1 MSWNPIKQR
10 IDAVAAEIGK
20 KPDGRVAWRDCFDGP
35 YTVECRRR
43 PFWKAEDSYLFQ
55 NRDVEWRI
63 LSAQGVCAAA
73 KFVEWRGSPEGEIEE
88 FVDEADALS
97 QADYDMA
104 LSIGQSWDW
113 TNFPFDYGT
122 VVRFERLA
130 IDTAKDTRRLAWSY
144 IGRALHREFSRRAAL
159 MLLKAFPLEYE
170 GEVTDDNRAAF
181 ERRLAAMARLYQF
194 RLGALP
200 LPNSWGQRGWMW
212 RPMRFDEQ
220 PGDVEE

>member
-1 MSWNPIKQR
+1 MTWNPIKQR
-10 IDAVAAEIGK
+10 AEAIAAEFGR
-20 KPDGRVAWRDCFDGP
+20 KPEGRIAWRESFDGP
-35 YTVECRRR
+35 YTVECRRH
-43 PFWKAEDSYLFQ
+43 PFWKADDGYLFQ

-63 LSAQGVCAAA
+63 ISTQGVCAVA
-73 KFVEWRGSPEGEIEE
+73 KFVEWRASPEGEIEE

-104 LSIGQSWDW
+104 LSVGQSWDR
-113 TNFPFDYGT
+113 TNFPFDYGS

-130 IDTAKDTRRLAWSY
+130 IDTASDTERLVWSY
-144 IGRALHREFSRRAAL
+144 IKRALSREFGKRSAL

-170 GEVTDDNRAAF
+170 SNVTDANRQAF
-181 ERRLAAMARLYQF
+181 ERRFAAMVRLYQF

-200 LPNSWGQRGWMW
+200 LPNRWGDKGWMW